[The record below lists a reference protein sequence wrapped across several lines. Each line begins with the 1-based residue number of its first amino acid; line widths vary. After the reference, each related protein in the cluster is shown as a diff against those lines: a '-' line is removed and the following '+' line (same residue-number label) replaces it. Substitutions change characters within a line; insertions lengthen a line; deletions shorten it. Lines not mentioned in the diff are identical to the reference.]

1 MKSGHFTVNG
11 TIVYA
16 GKAYAA
22 TGAGVI
28 ERVPVTALQLSVNID
43 TKTSLGVLQ
52 YEEIDIAGVKYSRI
66 GSGAWRSG
74 TSTFGP
80 DDLVPTRYLN
90 EETVNGVKCWHAQ
103 AVSIDGGTYDFWV
116 RESDGY
122 IPKVV
127 YTGTDG
133 GSYTM
138 IVDSYNSAPTI
149 VAPTGV

>member
-1 MKSGHFTVNG
+1 MKSGHFTVSG

-43 TKTSLGVLQ
+43 TKTSLGVLHYQ
-52 YEEIDIAGVKYSRI
+52 EIDIAGVKYSRI

-103 AVSIDGGTYDFWV
+103 AVSIDGRTYDFSV
-116 RESDGY
+116 RKSDGY
-122 IPKVV
+122 IPRSS
-127 YTGTDG
+127 TPE
-133 GSYTM
+133 
-138 IVDSYNSAPTI
+138 PT
-149 VAPTGV
+149 AADTR